1 MAHQRRLHVFLLSF
15 LIAALLF
22 SNVGFAVARAATKTP
37 VAPAPSATV
46 TPAPTFTPTPKM
58 NANAEPQAWLDAAID
73 PEKFSTGG
81 KLVIHFNTPID
92 VASAANPLLAW
103 PDVPGNSEWNETQ
116 TTLTFTPAAA
126 LKGQSS
132 YVFFLNPA
140 LRARSGK
147 ALKNAPEWQ
156 ILTSAGVKVSG
167 INPSFGE
174 LDRRYDEITIS
185 FDREMET
192 SQTDGIVSIEPDIP
206 FEAAW
211 KNARLLQIQLEQPF
225 DFGQRYRLTV
235 QRGLLAKNG
244 ASLDEDFAGVY
255 QQLPAQVRVESITS
269 KEVTIAFNYRID
281 RQKTGLGFSIS
292 PGLEGEWRW
301 VSEKQAAFK
310 SDAPIPANQVYRL
323 AYPGTMLDMN
333 GFDIEPP
340 ALQFSGLPPMRL
352 LEQEDGIQKSTYQ
365 EGHYYASID
374 LSEIQ
379 IQFDGTVARP
389 TAEKAFSISPAVP
402 GVFRWETNLAGKD
415 ILVYVLKGFLR
426 PGQQY
431 TVKVDANVK
440 DAQGKP
446 VTVTP
451 FQENFSVSDWAYLR
465 TTFGQEGDNI
475 QVVDASGSRRIRLA
489 ADEKTVFSAY
499 RFELIDFANLY
510 AKYYSSRSRRNIR
523 NIPIPAQDKPVAV
536 WSGVEERK
544 SEDDYYSVI
553 ETILP
558 AQMEPGLYI
567 LNMSEDGRLLDQ
579 LFVVVSRNTLV
590 VKQSGR
596 EMQAWVTDNRGRPVP
611 NAEIRVYNAKSEKIR
626 EGKSDEN
633 GLYRVPLQD
642 SDQPVLVSARLRSP
656 DDVTLAGFSGTWR
669 TYDGYNS
676 AASHLPGGEPF
687 LVYLYTERPIYRPG
701 QTVYFK
707 AILRQDNDVKYEL
720 PGPGTP
726 VTVQVKDT
734 RKNTLQT
741 LTLATNDFGSVHGEF
756 LIPDSA
762 MLGDYT
768 IELDIDDFSG
778 YGQFRV
784 EDYRKPDYQVTITS
798 LQPEKKDRYVR
809 NEEVKV
815 LVNTAYYFGEPLAGA
830 KLEADLLYGYPIK
843 TNITGKLTTDEQG
856 NTVLS
861 FKAFYDED
869 YYGWWDREKWRL
881 CLQVSADDGSHQKV
895 VGLYYFDLYSATD
908 QVRMDTGGY
917 YAQPNSPITVN
928 ISDVD
933 ILGQPVAGRDLTL
946 AVKRWDWTK
955 FGYSDISQHIPLQTD
970 ANGKASAQITLKAG
984 YHELTLSGKDS
995 LGNSIKTSRWLYVF
1009 KDKND
1014 WAQREKD
1021 SHLVI
1026 STEKE
1031 KYKPYQKA
1039 RLVIES
1045 TFSGP
1050 AWLTFERGSVINS
1063 KQIALTAPLT
1073 ILDVDIIPEHA
1084 PNVFI
1089 TVNAWQP
1096 ASESVG
1102 RFGYV
1107 SSYSTASD
1115 SYLRIARA
1123 YVEVDAGAKAL
1134 DINITPGQSVYKP
1147 GETVSALIEVKDT
1160 AGQPVAAELSLAAVD
1175 EAIFALAGPSELDI
1189 FEAFY
1194 GPRDLSVNSFDSM
1207 SPWRVIYPGDMG
1219 GGGDGGSPLAPRTD
1233 FQDTA
1238 FWLPAIETDS
1248 NGQASVQFTLP
1259 DNTTRWRLSVKAVT
1273 RRHQVGQAQAQIE
1286 TKKELFL
1293 RPVLPRILTQGDTA
1307 TLTTFVH
1314 NYSDSAQEA
1323 RVSLKA
1329 PGLELT
1335 NPQEQQI
1342 TLQPGEV
1349 AAIGWQAR
1357 VAVGTP
1363 VQVEFSLKTGK
1374 NLQDGVR
1381 LPLEIQ
1387 PAMVREIQT
1396 QSGQFGGETVLGL
1409 NLPQVDRQ
1417 TSRVTLT
1424 LNRSL
1429 GGTLLN
1435 GLGFLTGYPYG
1446 CVEQVMSRALPNA
1459 VVAHA
1464 AGELGLEAELQAK
1477 LPALI
1482 QASQVKLYGLQHSD
1496 GGWGWWYDDRSD
1508 AYQTAWVLFG
1518 LSVVNDSGYT
1528 VDATVIERAARWLK
1542 NNMGEDARIQA
1553 YALYGLSKAG
1563 QGEREKTIDLAQ
1575 TDGPQLDTFSQAALA
1590 LALHNLGEKEQ
1601 ARAML
1606 ELLTQDAI
1614 AQGDAVYW
1622 PQSSLDGQYRSQTM
1636 SSSLRATALA
1646 LQAYVAIDPAHAL
1659 IPGMVRYLA
1668 SQRKG
1673 LEGWGT
1679 TNETSY
1685 TILALTDYLVSQ
1697 TKKQAETPYRVLL
1710 NDTLLAEGLLEVGK
1724 NSVNLDVPFSGLKDG
1739 ANRLV
1744 LQTQDDALLY
1754 FDLST
1759 QYYRLQAAPQARGE
1773 IKVSRRY
1780 LDPKTNRVLETLKA
1794 GQLVKVELTLQV
1806 TQDVS
1811 YLALEDYLPGGL
1823 EALNEGLNASLE
1835 PRIDWTWGYYEDEI
1849 FFWQDY
1855 GYNYKEIRG
1864 GRVVFFFTS
1873 LAKGKHAF
1881 TYLARAVTP
1890 GQFTILPAQVYAMYD
1905 LNTWG
1910 RSGRDEISIG
1920 K

>member
-1 MAHQRRLHVFLLSF
+1 MTHQRRSHVFLLSF

-22 SNVGFAVARAATKTP
+22 SNGGFSVAMAATKTP
-37 VAPAPSATV
+37 TVTTTPSATMTA
-46 TPAPTFTPTPKM
+46 TPIITPTPKVD
-58 NANAEPQAWLDAAID
+58 ADAEPQAWLDAAID
-73 PEKFSTGG
+73 LEKFSTGG
-81 KLVIHFNTPID
+81 RLVVHFNTPID
-92 VASAANPLLAW
+92 TTSAANPLLAW

-132 YVFFLNPA
+132 YLFFLNPA

-156 ILTSAGVKVSG
+156 VLTSAGVKVSG
-167 INPSFGE
+167 ITPSFGE

-185 FDREMET
+185 FDQEMDT
-192 SQTDGIVSIEPDIP
+192 SQVEEIVSIEPAIP
-206 FEAAW
+206 FTAAW
-211 KNARLLQIQLEQPF
+211 KDGRRLHIQLAQPF

-244 ASLDEDFAGVY
+244 APLGEDFAGVY
-255 QQLPAQVRVESITS
+255 QQLPAQARVESITN
-269 KEVTIAFNYRID
+269 KEVTITFDYGLS

-292 PGLEGEWRW
+292 PALEGEWRW
-301 VSEKQAAFK
+301 VSDKQVVFK
-310 SDAPIPANQVYRL
+310 SKDRIPANQIYRIE
-323 AYPGTMLDMN
+323 YPGAVVDLN
-333 GFDIEPP
+333 GFELAPP

-352 LEQEDGIQKSTYQ
+352 LEQEDGMQKSTYQ
-365 EGHYYASID
+365 EGYYYAGID
-374 LSEIQ
+374 LPEIQ
-379 IQFDGTVARP
+379 IQFDGTVTRP

-402 GVFRWETNLAGKD
+402 GVFRWETNPQGRD
-415 ILVYVLKGFLR
+415 ILVYALDALLSS
-426 PGQQY
+426 GQQY
-431 TVKVDANVK
+431 TVQVDASVK
-440 DAQGKP
+440 DGQGEP
-446 VTVTP
+446 VTLTP
-451 FQENFSVSDWAYLR
+451 FQENFSVSEWAYMS
-465 TTFGQEGDNI
+465 TTFGQEGSNI
-475 QVVDASGSRRIRLA
+475 QVVDASGLRRIQVA

-510 AKYYSSRSRRNIR
+510 AKYYSPRRSQNVRD
-523 NIPIPAQDKPVAV
+523 IPIPAQDKPVAI
-536 WSGVEERK
+536 WSGVKIREGD
-544 SEDDYYSVI
+544 DDYYPGT
-553 ETILP
+553 ETTLP
-558 AQMEPGLYI
+558 AGMEPGLYI

-579 LFVVVSRNTLV
+579 LFLVVSRNTLV
-590 VKQSGR
+590 VKQSGW

-633 GLYRVPLQD
+633 GLYRVPLQE

-656 DDVTLAGFSGTWR
+656 DDVTLAGFSGVWR
-669 TYDGYNS
+669 TYEGYGGS
-676 AASHLPGGEPF
+676 SMSHLPGGEPF
-687 LVYLYTERPIYRPG
+687 LIYLYTERPIYRPG

-741 LTLATNDFGSVHGEF
+741 LRLATNDFGSVHGEF
-756 LIPDSA
+756 LIPEGA
-762 MLGDYT
+762 MLGDYM
-768 IELDIDDFSG
+768 IEMDGDGFSG

-798 LQPEKKDRYVR
+798 LQPEKQDRFVHG
-809 NEEVKV
+809 EEVRV
-815 LVNTAYYFGEPLAGA
+815 QVNTAYYFGEPVAGA
-830 KLEADLLYGYPIK
+830 TLEAEIFYDYPIK
-843 TNITGKLTTDEQG
+843 TSITGNLTTDEQG

-861 FKAFYDED
+861 FKALYSDG
-869 YYGWWDREKWRL
+869 YYYWWDSGKQRL
-881 CLQVSADDGSHQKV
+881 RLQVSADDGSHQKV
-895 VGLYYFDLYSATD
+895 VGLFYFDVYPSTD
-908 QVRMDTGGY
+908 RVRMDTGGY
-917 YAQPNSPITVN
+917 YAQPNAPLAVN
-928 ISDVD
+928 ISNVD
-933 ILGQPVAGRDLTL
+933 IFGQPVAGRDLTL

-955 FGYSDISQHIPLQTD
+955 YEIGDTSQSITLQTD
-970 ANGKASAQITLKAG
+970 ANGHASAQITLKAG
-984 YHELTLSGKDS
+984 YHQLTLSGKDS
-995 LGNSIKTSRWLYVF
+995 LGNAIETSRWLYVF
-1009 KDKND
+1009 KDKDD

-1021 SHLVI
+1021 SHLSVSI
-1026 STEKE
+1026 EKDS
-1031 KYKPYQKA
+1031 YKPYQKA

-1102 RFGYV
+1102 RYGYRD
-1107 SSYSTASD
+1107 YFSTPAD
-1115 SYLRIARA
+1115 RYLRVARA
-1123 YVEVDAGAKAL
+1123 YVEVDASAKAL
-1134 DINITPGQSVYKP
+1134 DIIITPEQSVYKP
-1147 GETVSALIEVKDT
+1147 GETVSALIEVRDA
-1160 AGQPVAAELSLAAVD
+1160 AGQPVVAELSLAVVD
-1175 EAIFALAGPSELDI
+1175 EAIFALARPSERDI

-1194 GPRDLSVNSFDSM
+1194 GPRDLSVKSFDSM
-1207 SPWRVIYPGDMG
+1207 SPWRVIYPGDRG
-1219 GGGDGGSPLAPRTD
+1219 GGGGENSPPTPRAD
-1233 FQDTA
+1233 FKDMA

-1248 NGQASVQFTLP
+1248 NGQASVQFRLP
-1259 DNTTRWRLSVKAVT
+1259 DNTTRWRLSVKAAT

-1335 NPQEQQI
+1335 SPQEQQI
-1342 TLQPGEV
+1342 TLQPGEA

-1363 VQVEFSLKTGK
+1363 VQVEFSLTSGT
-1374 NLQDGVR
+1374 NLLDGVR
-1381 LPLEIQ
+1381 LPLEVQ

-1396 QSGQFGGETVLGL
+1396 QSGQFSGETVLGL

-1435 GLGFLTGYPYG
+1435 GLEFLTGYPYG

-1528 VDATVIERAARWLK
+1528 VDARVIERAAKWLK
-1542 NNMGEDARIQA
+1542 SNMGEDARIQA
-1553 YALYGLSKAG
+1553 YALYSLSKAG
-1563 QGEREKTIDLAQ
+1563 YGEREKTIGLAQ

-1590 LALHNLGEKEQ
+1590 LALHHLGEQEQ

-1606 ELLTQDAI
+1606 ALLSQDAI
-1614 AQGDAVYW
+1614 MQGDGVYW
-1622 PQSSLDGQYRSQTM
+1622 SQSSLDGQYRSQTM

-1646 LQAYVAIDPAHAL
+1646 LQAYVAIDPANAL

-1697 TKKQAETPYRVLL
+1697 TKNQAETSYRVLL

-1724 NSVNLDVPFSGLKDG
+1724 NSVNLDVPFSGLVDG

-1759 QYYRLQAAPQARGE
+1759 QYYRLQSASQARGE

-1780 LDPKTNRVLETLKA
+1780 LDPKTNKVLDTLKA
-1794 GQLVKVELTLQV
+1794 GQLVKVELTLNV
-1806 TQDVS
+1806 PEHVS

-1835 PRIDWTWGYYEDEI
+1835 PRFDWIYEYEV

-1864 GRVVFFFTS
+1864 DRVVFFFTS
-1873 LAKGKHAF
+1873 LAKGKHTY

-1890 GQFTILPAQVYAMYD
+1890 GQFTALPAQVYAMYD

-1910 RSGRDEISIG
+1910 RSARDEISIG

>member
-1 MAHQRRLHVFLLSF
+1 MTHQRRLHVFLFSF
-15 LIAALLF
+15 LIGVLLF
-22 SNVGFAVARAATKTP
+22 SNGGFAVATAATKTP
-37 VAPAPSATV
+37 TVATPSATI
-46 TPAPTFTPTPKM
+46 TPAPTITPTPSVDT
-58 NANAEPQAWLDAAID
+58 NAEPQAWLDAKINA
-73 PEKFSTGG
+73 EKFSTGG
-81 KLVIHFNTPID
+81 TLAIHFNTPMD
-92 VASAANPLLAW
+92 TESTSNPLLAW
-103 PDVPGNSEWNETQ
+103 PDVPGSSDWNETQ
-116 TTLTFTPAAA
+116 TALIFTPAAA
-126 LKGQSS
+126 LKGQSN
-132 YVFFLNPA
+132 YIFFLNPA
-140 LRARSGK
+140 LRTRSGK
-147 ALKNAPEWQ
+147 ALKNAPEWE

-174 LDRRYDEITIS
+174 LDRRYDEISIS
-185 FDREMET
+185 FDQEMET
-192 SQTDGIVSIEPDIP
+192 SQVEGIISFEPAIS
-206 FEAAW
+206 FKLSW
-211 KNARLLQIQLEQPF
+211 KSARRLQIQLEQPF

-235 QRGLLAKNG
+235 HRGLLAKNG
-244 ASLDEDFAGVY
+244 ALLDEDFTGPY
-255 QQLPAQVRVESITS
+255 QQLPAQARVESITNR
-269 KEVTIAFNYRID
+269 EVTIAFNYSID
-281 RQKTGLGFSIS
+281 RQKTGLGFSVS
-292 PGLEGEWRW
+292 PGLEGKWRW
-301 VSEKQAAFK
+301 ISDKQAAFK
-310 SDAPIPANQVYRL
+310 SEAPIPANQVYRIE
-323 AYPGTMLDMN
+323 YPGTAVDSN
-333 GFDIEPP
+333 GFEFEPP

-352 LEQEDGIQKSTYQ
+352 LEQEDGMQKSTYQ
-365 EGHYYASID
+365 EGYYYADID
-374 LSEIQ
+374 LPEIQ
-379 IQFDGTVARP
+379 IQFGGTVVRP

-402 GVFRWETNLAGKD
+402 GVFRWETNPQGQD
-415 ILVYVLKGFLR
+415 ILVYVLDGLLS

-431 TVKVDANVK
+431 TVQVDASVK

-446 VTVTP
+446 VTVTS
-451 FQENFSVSDWAYLR
+451 FQENFSVNEWAYLS
-465 TTFGQEGDNI
+465 TTFGQEGSNI
-475 QVVDASGSRRIRLA
+475 QVVDVHGSRRIQVA
-489 ADEKTVFSAY
+489 ADEKAIFSAY
-499 RFELIDFANLY
+499 RFDLIDFANLY
-510 AKYYSSRSRRNIR
+510 AKYYSSRRRQNIR

-536 WSGVEERK
+536 WSGVSERK
-544 SEDDYYSVI
+544 AENDYFPTI
-553 ETILP
+553 ETTLP
-558 AQMEPGLYI
+558 IGMEPGLYI

-611 NAEIRVYNAKSEKIR
+611 NAEIRVYNVKSEKIR

-633 GLYRVPLQD
+633 GLYRVPLQE

-656 DDVTLAGFSGTWR
+656 DDVTLAGFSGTWES
-669 TYDGYNS
+669 YEGYGGS
-676 AASHLPGGEPF
+676 STSHLPKGEPS
-687 LVYLYTERPIYRPG
+687 LVYIYTERPIYRPG

-707 AILRQDNDVKYEL
+707 AILRQDNDVKYEF
-720 PGPGTP
+720 PNPGTP
-726 VTVQVKDT
+726 VTVQVKDA

-741 LTLATNDFGSVHGEF
+741 LTLATNDFGSVHGEI
-756 LIPDSA
+756 LIPNGA

-768 IELDIDDFSG
+768 IELDGNGFSG
-778 YGQFRV
+778 HGQFRV
-784 EDYRKPDYQVTITS
+784 EDYRKPDFQVTITS
-798 LQPEKKDRYVR
+798 LQPEKQNRFVHG
-809 NEEVKV
+809 EEVRV
-815 LVNTAYYFGEPLAGA
+815 QVNTAYYFGEPVAGA
-830 KLEADLLYGYPIK
+830 KLQAEILYVYPIE
-843 TNITGKLTTDEQG
+843 TSITGKLTTDEQG

-861 FKAFYDED
+861 FKALYSGN
-869 YYGWWDREKWRL
+869 YYYWRYTTKQRL
-881 CLQVSADDGSHQKV
+881 RLQVSVDDGSHQKV
-895 VGLYYFDLYSATD
+895 VGLYYFDVYPSTD

-933 ILGQPVAGRDLTL
+933 LFGQPVAGRDLTL

-955 FGYSDISQHIPLQTD
+955 YEIGDTSQSIPLQTD

-984 YHELTLSGKDS
+984 YHELTLFGKDS
-995 LGNSIKTSRWLYVF
+995 LGNPIETSRWLYVF

-1014 WAQREKD
+1014 WAQRQKD
-1021 SHLVI
+1021 SHLAI
-1026 STEKE
+1026 SIEKDS
-1031 KYKPYQKA
+1031 YKPYQKA

-1063 KQIALTAPLT
+1063 KQIELTAPLT
-1073 ILDVDIIPEHA
+1073 IIDTDIIPEHA

-1102 RFGYV
+1102 RYGYGD
-1107 SSYSTASD
+1107 YFTTPAD
-1115 SYLRIARA
+1115 RYLRVARA

-1134 DINITPGQSVYKP
+1134 DITIMPGQPVYKP
-1147 GETVSALIEVKDT
+1147 GETVSALIQVKDV
-1160 AGQPVAAELSLAAVD
+1160 AGQPVVAELSLAVVD
-1175 EAIFALAGPSELDI
+1175 EAIFALARPWERDI

-1194 GPRDLSVNSFDSM
+1194 GPRALTVNSFDSM
-1207 SPWRVIYPGDMG
+1207 SPRRVIYPGDMG
-1219 GGGDGGSPLAPRTD
+1219 GGGDDSPLAPRTD

-1238 FWLPAIETDS
+1238 FWLPIIETDA

-1273 RRHQVGQAQAQIE
+1273 RRHQVGQAQTHIE
-1286 TKKELFL
+1286 VKKELFL

-1314 NYSDSAQEA
+1314 NYSDSAHEA
-1323 RVSLKA
+1323 RVSLSA

-1335 NPQEQQI
+1335 SPQEQQI

-1349 AAIGWQAR
+1349 SAIGWQAR
-1357 VAVGTP
+1357 VAVGAP
-1363 VQVEFSLKTGK
+1363 IQIEFSLKTG
-1374 NLQDGVR
+1374 NRLQDGVR
-1381 LPLEIQ
+1381 LPLEVQ
-1387 PAMVREIQT
+1387 PAIVREIQT
-1396 QSGQFGGETVLGL
+1396 QSGQFSGETVLGL
-1409 NLPQVDRQ
+1409 NLPNVDRE

-1464 AGELGLEAELQAK
+1464 ADELGLESELQAK
-1477 LPALI
+1477 LPTLI
-1482 QASQVKLYGLQHSD
+1482 QASQVKLYGLQHGD

-1528 VDATVIERAARWLK
+1528 VDVGVIERAAKWLK
-1542 NNMGEDARIQA
+1542 SNMGEDARIQA
-1553 YALYGLSKAG
+1553 YALYSLSKAG
-1563 QGEREKTIDLAQ
+1563 HGEREKTIHLAQ
-1575 TDGPQLDTFSQAALA
+1575 TDGSQLDTFSQAALA
-1590 LALHNLGEKEQ
+1590 LALHNLGEQEQ

-1606 ELLTQDAI
+1606 ELLSQDAI
-1614 AQGDAVYW
+1614 AQGDTVYW
-1622 PQSSLDGQYRSQTM
+1622 SQSSMDGQYRSQTM

-1646 LQAYVAIDPAHAL
+1646 LQAYVAIDPANAL

-1697 TKKQAETPYRVLL
+1697 TKDQGETPYRVLL
-1710 NDTLLAEGLLEVGK
+1710 NDTLLAEGLLEVGQ
-1724 NSVNLDVPFSGLKDG
+1724 NSVNLEIPFSGLTDG
-1739 ANRLV
+1739 ANSLI
-1744 LQTQDDALLY
+1744 LETQDDALLY

-1773 IKVSRRY
+1773 IKILRRY
-1780 LDPKTNRVLETLKA
+1780 LDPKTNRVLDTLNA
-1794 GQLVKVELTLQV
+1794 GQLVKVELTLNV
-1806 TQDVS
+1806 PEHVS

-1835 PRIDWTWGYYEDEI
+1835 PRFEWIYEYEI

-1864 GRVVFFFTS
+1864 DRVVFFFTS
-1873 LAKGKHAF
+1873 LTKGKH
-1881 TYLARAVTP
+1881 TYTYMARAITP
-1890 GQFTILPAQVYAMYD
+1890 GQFTILPAQAYAMYD

-1910 RSGRDEISIG
+1910 RSERGEIFIG